1 MSFVRLSVSPA
12 EHSQPAPS
20 ATPQNK
26 RKITPSAEKSASK
39 KVLVLTTPTKQPS
52 TTSSGASFSVLP
64 FFPPRQL
71 SPSGEAKIEE
81 ECTHAHPEPENK
93 QEPAT
98 KNAIWHA
105 RHVLLPFD
113 LRDHTVSIDT
123 DDVSKLLLNLFPG
136 THNVTQARGRSH
148 LIFQVEQLPSSPWP
162 LSIGGVPFT
171 ITTDTEGR
179 AFIFPGQANGNP
191 KISICREL
199 SNHSGWFSDAGLC
212 GLAEKLNR
220 YFEESLPNVSILEL
234 MHTCEHTVCIVL
246 PNHVVI
252 SAVRA
257 KLPGKIANCPVRYF
271 LDQDFK
277 RPAWA
282 DLPTKRVI
290 QPNPMTGI
298 IDTTAYDDVRPG
310 VLIRSK
316 MLRDHAHPA
325 IFSTTSGA
333 LVKNPTGDV
342 FMTGASHGIGENETV
357 WQADHPERTIAK
369 AEVEISFTDI
379 SLLRLEDGV
388 NFVNEPFES
397 EAGVTPK
404 FVRLR
409 TSEDVLN
416 PYTTGYLDCPYTG
429 NMEASVVA
437 QSVRLHG
444 SSSHPTERDLKYVV
458 YDWMYSGQEEGN
470 ESKVRPPEGTC
481 GSTIWNEDGLV
492 LGFYRF
498 YLKEGLWAGFLASVS
513 ASVLVDMGYKLAK

>member
-1 MSFVRLSVSPA
+1 
-12 EHSQPAPS
+12 
-20 ATPQNK
+20 
-26 RKITPSAEKSASK
+26 
-39 KVLVLTTPTKQPS
+39 
-52 TTSSGASFSVLP
+52 
-64 FFPPRQL
+64 
-71 SPSGEAKIEE
+71 
-81 ECTHAHPEPENK
+81 
-93 QEPAT
+93 
-98 KNAIWHA
+98 WHA

-113 LRDHTVSIDT
+113 LRDHIVSIDSG
-123 DDVSKLLLNLFPG
+123 DVSKLLLNLFPG

-191 KISICREL
+191 KISIYGEL
-199 SNHSGWFSDAGLC
+199 SNHSGRFSDAGLR
-212 GLAEKLNR
+212 GIAEKLNR
-220 YFEESLPNVSILEL
+220 YFKDSLPNVSILEL
-234 MHTCEHTVCIVL
+234 MYTCERTFCIVL

-282 DLPTKRVI
+282 DLPARRVV

-298 IDTTAYDDVRPG
+298 VDTTAYDDVRPG
-310 VLIRSK
+310 VLIRSR

-333 LVKNPTGDV
+333 LVKSPAGDV

-404 FVRLR
+404 FFRLR

-458 YDWMYSGQEEGN
+458 YDWMYSGQVE
-470 ESKVRPPEGTC
+470 
-481 GSTIWNEDGLV
+481 
-492 LGFYRF
+492 
-498 YLKEGLWAGFLASVS
+498 
-513 ASVLVDMGYKLAK
+513 